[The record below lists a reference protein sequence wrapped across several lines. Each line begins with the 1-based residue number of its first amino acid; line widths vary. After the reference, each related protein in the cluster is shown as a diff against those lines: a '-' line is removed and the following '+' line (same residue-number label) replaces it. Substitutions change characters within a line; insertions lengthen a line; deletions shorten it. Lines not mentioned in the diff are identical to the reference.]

1 MKRRPLDRKVKV
13 SGNWKRRNPLTFNS
27 KERINQKL
35 SKDPRLP
42 PNREF
47 LLRTWGLSAKAD
59 LV

>member
-35 SKDPRLP
+35 SQDPRLP
-42 PNREF
+42 QIV
-47 LLRTWGLSAKAD
+47 SSY
-59 LV
+59 